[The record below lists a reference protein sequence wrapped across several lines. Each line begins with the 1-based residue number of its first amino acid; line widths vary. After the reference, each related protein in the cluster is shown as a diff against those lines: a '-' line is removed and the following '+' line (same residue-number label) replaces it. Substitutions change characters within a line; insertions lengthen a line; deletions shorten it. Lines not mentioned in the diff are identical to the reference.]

1 MLFGRAFVYFF
12 AFHGQNVEN
21 EDHFSNLVQVLNWG
35 PFRNHCQ
42 SPKLYSLSLERN
54 HKKQPLSKTDL
65 ALHWSFSFFS
75 TKGQMLW
82 SWGSLQIRGICLL
95 TYKSYQ
101 IFLITCTDL
110 LMLLVCW
117 QGILEPRWCSDCLP
131 ALCCCPP
138 DFSQW
143 ELTSSPADPPSTN
156 QRQVHGQVMQ
166 EEPMRRWERTAA
178 GGLSWH

>member
-1 MLFGRAFVYFF
+1 MTFLGELLSIFLLFMDKMLKMRTISAIWSKSSIEDLF
-12 AFHGQNVEN
+12 ATTVSHQ
-21 EDHFSNLVQVLNWG
+21 SYILWVL
-35 PFRNHCQ
+35 REIQ
-42 SPKLYSLSLERN
+42 
-54 HKKQPLSKTDL
+54 QPLSKTDL

-101 IFLITCTDL
+101 FFLITCTDL